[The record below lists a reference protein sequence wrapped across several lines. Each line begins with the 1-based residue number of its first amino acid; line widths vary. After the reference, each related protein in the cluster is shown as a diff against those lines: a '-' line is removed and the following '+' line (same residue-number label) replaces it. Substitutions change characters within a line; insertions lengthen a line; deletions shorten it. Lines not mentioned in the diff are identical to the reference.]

1 MGDKQN
7 IDYIEFETSGKNSKV
22 KCKFISVLNV
32 YIYMCV
38 CLRACVRAVVVCVC
52 LFITTA

>member
-22 KCKFISVLNV
+22 KCKFI
-32 YIYMCV
+32 IMCV
-38 CLRACVRAVVVCVC
+38 DMCVSV
-52 LFITTA
+52 FTTTA